1 MEILGLVVEFVI
13 TFACLLLYFV
23 FIDKIEVNN
32 KKLANI
38 FQGIKSTGGSMFKW
52 MALIVTIL
60 MFISLSLHIRDILY
74 Q

>member
-23 FIDKIEVNN
+23 FIDKIEVSN

-74 Q
+74 N